1 MTFSGFP
8 AAGIQF
14 LSDLAENNNKA
25 WFEANKQVYKQA
37 LEGPAVNFVMELGE
51 RLRPTFPDL
60 KADPRTNG
68 GGSLLRIYRD
78 VRFSKDK
85 TPYKT
90 NVSALLWEGEGKK
103 NLNPGMGFQLTA
115 HSMGLMTGMHGLP
128 KDHLARF
135 REAIADDE
143 LGREAEAIVTEI
155 QGLAGYRVGGAH
167 YKRVP
172 RGYDADH
179 PRAELLKYAA
189 FYAYPPEVSI
199 ADVQTPAVVD
209 ICVAHF
215 ETLAPLHRWL
225 VKALG

>member
-14 LSDLAENNNKA
+14 LSDLAENNNKE
-25 WFEANKQVYKQA
+25 WFEANKKIYKQE
-37 LEGPAVNFVMELGE
+37 LEAPAITFVMALGE
-51 RLRPTFPDL
+51 RLRSTFPNL
-60 KADPRTNG
+60 RADPRTNG
-68 GGSLLRIYRD
+68 GGSLMSIYRD

-103 NLNPGMGFQLTA
+103 NLNPAMGFQLTA
-115 HSMGLMTGMHGLP
+115 HSMGLMTGMHGLQ
-128 KDHLARF
+128 KEHLAKF

-143 LGREAEAIVTEI
+143 LGSEAEAVVNAIK
-155 QGLAGYRVGGAH
+155 GMSDYRVGGAH
-167 YKRVP
+167 YKKVP

-179 PRAELLKYAA
+179 PRADLLKYAA
-189 FYAYPPEVSI
+189 LYAYPPEVSI
-199 ADVQTPAVVD
+199 ADVQTPAVMD
-209 ICVAHF
+209 ICVGHF
-215 ETLAPLHRWL
+215 EALAPLHRWL